1 MDGMEVMPEE
11 QAREM
16 LDYDNELDLLFSRA
30 SSGAV
35 SSSSKHSSA
44 PSKFSSKAEKHREI
58 FYPPTTYSAPTSAA
72 LRWNSERVKER
83 TDDVA
88 MIEHDGIFMQSS
100 FYQDKQMSRHVA
112 FFKDWRALTMD
123 VRHEIFKHA
132 ISKVLRLAS
141 QDYDTFASILRS
153 FDHLK
158 DGMIVNYDFLK
169 VLDVM
174 HVGLT
179 PDEKRILSREF
190 SDGSDRVNM
199 LHFVDALGGEAALQI
214 KITSGQDE
222 TCWMFLDVQELKTAR
237 H

>member
-1 MDGMEVMPEE
+1 MELREGWE
-11 QAREM
+11 IDRDAR
-16 LDYDNELDLLFSRA
+16 
-30 SSGAV
+30 
-35 SSSSKHSSA
+35 
-44 PSKFSSKAEKHREI
+44 AEG
-58 FYPPTTYSAPTSAA
+58 
-72 LRWNSERVKER
+72 LQVKER

-100 FYQDKQMSRHVA
+100 FYQDKQMS
-112 FFKDWRALTMD
+112 
-123 VRHEIFKHA
+123 RHEIFKHA

-214 KITSGQDE
+214 STTKHALQNKNERVRKSRQDK
-222 TCWMFLDVQELKTAR
+222 TKLAGCFSMFRSSRPQDTKKER
-237 H
+237 RR